1 MTAADG
7 APSAADRPAALVI
20 QHSIVNGDITIVEGA
35 PAGPADRPDLL
46 ILLESVRR
54 TWIEGVLER
63 SVHDAARLELGKE
76 ARADAVAHPWA
87 SILELPDRTARAFP
101 PEKAIGE
108 IFDEVGSA
116 LLILGLPG
124 SGKTI
129 TLLEL
134 ARELIARAA
143 AGPEAAIPVV
153 FNLSTW
159 TGRHSLADWLVE
171 ELKSRYFVPE
181 RKGRAWLEDHR
192 LVLLLDG
199 LDEVRDANRLA
210 CVEAINAFVRDVG
223 VRGLVVCSRLEEYAA
238 LHVRLTLLGA
248 IYLQPLTPE
257 EVDRYLTRAGARLDA
272 LRLTLRGDSQLQT
285 LAETPLMLSVMT
297 LAYQGLSAD
306 ALSQPSL
313 DSVEERRDHLFTTY
327 IERML
332 SRRGTGPRPYA
343 RERTLHWLS
352 WLARRMRER
361 AESVFLIERLQPDW
375 LASRLERWTYMAGSR
390 LLGGAALG
398 LVLGAIL
405 DLSLNL
411 IGGTQVALPAQ
422 LADFGNRLL
431 AGLAFGVANGLVA
444 GVIDAGRF
452 ERERATPAVRARR
465 APLQSVVEV
474 AVYVLGMVLVSWLI
488 VGLLGDLDQPIAGLI
503 FGLLVGLLFGLFF
516 GGHRIRR
523 VAAED
528 IRTVEALRWSW
539 ADARRSS
546 GRGLLAGLTLGG
558 ILGLVSELTRT
569 SSPDGGMVIQVLAV
583 ALLAVMAGAL
593 GALLGTAFG
602 GLRSSIIPTKAAPNQ
617 GIELSIRNAVLSG
630 LVVGVMVGLVLWVA
644 VGLMPGSGPALEAAL
659 VGGMFFGLL
668 AALWDGVDVI
678 HHYTLRAV
686 LAIGGHLPLD
696 CARFLDYAAALVLLQ
711 KAGGGYLFV
720 HRVLLDHFAKLEPKA
735 GPASPARSRSLSAA
749 DQESAR
755 HTAVTPAGSVRG

>member
-1 MTAADG
+1 
-7 APSAADRPAALVI
+7 
-20 QHSIVNGDITIVEGA
+20 
-35 PAGPADRPDLL
+35 
-46 ILLESVRR
+46 
-54 TWIEGVLER
+54 
-63 SVHDAARLELGKE
+63 
-76 ARADAVAHPWA
+76 
-87 SILELPDRTARAFP
+87 
-101 PEKAIGE
+101 
-108 IFDEVGSA
+108 
-116 LLILGLPG
+116 
-124 SGKTI
+124 
-129 TLLEL
+129 
-134 ARELIARAA
+134 
-143 AGPEAAIPVV
+143 
-153 FNLSTW
+153 
-159 TGRHSLADWLVE
+159 
-171 ELKSRYFVPE
+171 
-181 RKGRAWLEDHR
+181 
-192 LVLLLDG
+192 
-199 LDEVRDANRLA
+199 
-210 CVEAINAFVRDVG
+210 
-223 VRGLVVCSRLEEYAA
+223 
-238 LHVRLTLLGA
+238 
-248 IYLQPLTPE
+248 
-257 EVDRYLTRAGARLDA
+257 
-272 LRLTLRGDSQLQT
+272 
-285 LAETPLMLSVMT
+285 
-297 LAYQGLSAD
+297 
-306 ALSQPSL
+306 
-313 DSVEERRDHLFTTY
+313 
-327 IERML
+327 
-332 SRRGTGPRPYA
+332 
-343 RERTLHWLS
+343 
-352 WLARRMRER
+352 MRER

-488 VGLLGDLDQPIAGLI
+488 VGFLGDLDQPIAGLI

-569 SSPDGGMVIQVLAV
+569 SSPDGGIVIQVLAV

-686 LAIGGHLPLD
+686 LAIRGHLPLD